1 MSSKPDE
8 TIIVRILF
16 FGGARDATSAT
27 EVDLHVPAAATVKEV
42 FETLTRRFPDLQQ
55 FGRSLL
61 FAVNREYAGADVKL
75 KANDEIAIFPPVSG
89 GCQ

>member
-16 FGGARDATSAT
+16 FGGARDATSAS
-27 EVDLHVPAAATVKEV
+27 EVDLHVPVAATVKEV
-42 FETLTRRFPDLQQ
+42 FERLIQRFPDLQR

-61 FAVNREYAGADVKL
+61 FAVNREYAGPDVEL
-75 KANDEIAIFPPVSG
+75 KTNDEIAIFPPVSG
-89 GCQ
+89 G

>member
-1 MSSKPDE
+1 MSSTADK
-8 TIIVRILF
+8 TVIVRILF
-16 FGGARDATSAT
+16 FGGARDATSAS
-27 EVDLHVPAAATVKEV
+27 EVDLHVPEGATVKEL
-42 FETLTRRFPDLQQ
+42 FEKLTQRFPDLQR

-89 GCQ
+89 G